1 MKIAKSMNDS
11 ESSAFDPFEE
21 DVLYQELRKLAA
33 HRLRHELPG
42 QTLDATGLVHEV
54 YLRLYTSQELDR
66 WVNEAHFFA
75 SAAEAMRRIL
85 VDNARR
91 KMAGKRGGDLHRV
104 DLPTDVPMSDPE
116 AELIAL
122 DEAIERLETHDLR
135 KANVVK
141 LRYFAGLTTTQIAE
155 ALHVATSTVD
165 ADWAYA
171 KAWLKMQISAS
182 PQ

>member
-1 MKIAKSMNDS
+1 MITS
-11 ESSAFDPFEE
+11 ESQAFDPFEG
-21 DVLYQELRKLAA
+21 DMLYEELRKLAA
-33 HRLRHELPG
+33 YRLANELPG

-54 YLRLYTSQELDR
+54 YLRLFVPQKLDR
-66 WVNEAHFFA
+66 WVNEAHFFS

-91 KMAGKRGGDLHRV
+91 KKASKRGGELQRV
-104 DLPTDVPMSDPE
+104 DLPTDLPMSDPE

-141 LRYFAGLTTTQIAE
+141 LRYFAGLTAMQIAE
-155 ALHVATSTVD
+155 TLNIATSTVD

-171 KAWLKMQISAS
+171 KAWLKMQMTRE
-182 PQ
+182 